1 MNDIGWIKIHR
12 KLIDWEWYKDVN
24 TFKLFM
30 HLLLKA
36 NIETKKW
43 QGLTINRG
51 QLITSLKNLSHE
63 TGLTE
68 KEVRTA
74 LSKLEKTKEV
84 GKQSS
89 SVNTTL
95 TMLNYDLYQS
105 MGKPTDKQGAN
116 KGQGKGKAGATTKEL
131 EEDKEDKEDN
141 IYTSF
146 DHLSITISEYNKLIE
161 LGYSESKIG
170 DIFSRIQNYKNNS
183 KYKSLY
189 LTALNWLK
197 DEKDKTET
205 KQESYT
211 LANGNKM
218 PFNFPL

>member
-1 MNDIGWIKIHR
+1 MRDTLIFYRSFYEAINELPKETQAEVYHAIFEYSLNFNEVQLTGLAKTIFTLIKPQ
-12 KLIDWEWYKDVN
+12 LE
-24 TFKLFM
+24 
-30 HLLLKA
+30 A
-36 NIETKKW
+36 NNKRFANGNKP
-43 QGLTINRG
+43 
-51 QLITSLKNLSHE
+51 KVKHE
-63 TGLTE
+63 TSKTE
-68 KEVRTA
+68 AKPKRNK
-74 LSKLEKTKEV
+74 SKVE
-84 GKQSS
+84 
-89 SVNTTL
+89 
-95 TMLNYDLYQS
+95 
-105 MGKPTDKQGAN
+105 AN
-116 KGQGKGKAGATTKEL
+116 NNNNNNKK
-131 EEDKEDKEDN
+131 DN
-141 IYTSF
+141 NNDNDIYTSF

>member
-1 MNDIGWIKIHR
+1 MRDTLIFYRSFYEAINELPKETQAEVYHAIFEYSLNFNEVQLTGLAKTIFTLIKPQ
-12 KLIDWEWYKDVN
+12 LE
-24 TFKLFM
+24 
-30 HLLLKA
+30 A
-36 NIETKKW
+36 NNKRFANGNKP
-43 QGLTINRG
+43 
-51 QLITSLKNLSHE
+51 KVKHE
-63 TGLTE
+63 TSKTE
-68 KEVRTA
+68 AKPKRNK
-74 LSKLEKTKEV
+74 SKVE
-84 GKQSS
+84 
-89 SVNTTL
+89 
-95 TMLNYDLYQS
+95 
-105 MGKPTDKQGAN
+105 AN
-116 KGQGKGKAGATTKEL
+116 NNNNNNKK
-131 EEDKEDKEDN
+131 DN
-141 IYTSF
+141 NNDNDIYTSF

-170 DIFSRIQNYKNNS
+170 DIFSRIQNYKNNN